1 LYQSAY
7 DAYLNENFTGS
18 IAACDS
24 GLVQYSKN
32 ELAPK
37 FMLLKA
43 YCIARTSDER
53 ALKDQL
59 SKLIK
64 QWPETPE
71 TRKASEIIAYLNKQI
86 PTLKVEEDKQIAS
99 EIYIDDKNSPHLF
112 ALIIQNAS
120 FNVNQATFDVISYN
134 IDNYQKQN
142 FRAEGTL
149 VDNKYIM
156 ITVSG
161 FADLKAAMDYY
172 NSFRMDKIVRNASGS
187 PMMTFIIGT
196 KNLDALKKD
205 KDPERYRLFFN
216 EKYLSEGN
224 QK

>member
-1 LYQSAY
+1 
-7 DAYLNENFTGS
+7 
-18 IAACDS
+18 
-24 GLVQYSKN
+24 
-32 ELAPK
+32 
-37 FMLLKA
+37 
-43 YCIARTSDER
+43 
-53 ALKDQL
+53 
-59 SKLIK
+59 
-64 QWPETPE
+64 
-71 TRKASEIIAYLNKQI
+71 
-86 PTLKVEEDKQIAS
+86 
-99 EIYIDDKNSPHLF
+99 
-112 ALIIQNAS
+112 
-120 FNVNQATFDVISYN
+120 
-134 IDNYQKQN
+134 
-142 FRAEGTL
+142 
-149 VDNKYIM
+149 M